1 MKKFFSKLTAA
12 LSAAV
17 MIFIAVPI
25 DTSAEQPYDSYNYD
39 RWGDAI
45 PSQAELLACGYG
57 EMLLLWLCDAL
68 QSLIEQ
74 RWQKGV
80 LSLY

>member
-25 DTSAEQPYDSYNYD
+25 DTSAEQPYDSYE
-39 RWGDAI
+39 AI
-45 PSQAELLACGYG
+45 LPSGLFRAMILTSALLVRPAIFLFRLTGLSTLPTRT
-57 EMLLLWLCDAL
+57 MTALL
-68 QSLIEQ
+68 Q
-74 RWQKGV
+74 
-80 LSLY
+80 